1 MDNHKFLSDLYYHI
15 VEETSNQQKK
25 WSNAENRQKSHDT
38 VEKLENPLN
47 AEEKVVLHKLLDQ
60 WMDMEVASNE
70 GTFILGFR
78 TGAKLMKEILDVEGQ
93 VL

>member
-1 MDNHKFLSDLYYHI
+1 MSDHKMLSDLYYHL
-15 VEETSNQQKK
+15 VEEISNQPKK
-25 WSNAENRQKSHDT
+25 PTNADNRQKSHDT
-38 VEKLENPLN
+38 VEELEKLLNPD
-47 AEEKVVLHKLLDQ
+47 EKAVLHKLLEQ

-70 GTFILGFR
+70 ECFVLGFR